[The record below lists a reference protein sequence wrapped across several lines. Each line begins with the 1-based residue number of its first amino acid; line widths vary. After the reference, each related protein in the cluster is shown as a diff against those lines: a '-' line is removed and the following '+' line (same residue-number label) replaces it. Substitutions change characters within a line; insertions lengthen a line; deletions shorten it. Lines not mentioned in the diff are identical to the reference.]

1 MLKVL
6 SWFKFPAW
14 SHYCRLFYVTS
25 STVSMRIFC
34 MLLQI
39 FGEEDLGQREL
50 LAYCPKVWSVS
61 VNSVKEC
68 WGKLSVTT
76 GNYLTF

>member
-1 MLKVL
+1 
-6 SWFKFPAW
+6 
-14 SHYCRLFYVTS
+14 
-25 STVSMRIFC
+25 